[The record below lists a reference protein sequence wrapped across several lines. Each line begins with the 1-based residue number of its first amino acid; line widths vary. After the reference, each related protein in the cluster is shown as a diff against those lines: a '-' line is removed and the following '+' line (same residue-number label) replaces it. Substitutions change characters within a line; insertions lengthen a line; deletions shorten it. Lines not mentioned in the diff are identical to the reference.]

1 VSTDP
6 KMVSIIQLW
15 PLLKTLKQ
23 LQGFS
28 GLIGYYKRLNRKY
41 RVLSLPLTNLLK
53 KEQFICNSKA
63 HITSGKKKK
72 KAMVIAPILVLLEYE
87 KPFIV
92 ETDAYGMNIG
102 AVLMQEG
109 NP

>member
-53 KEQFICNSKA
+53 KEHFICNFKA
-63 HITSGKKKK
+63 DTTFEKKKK
-72 KAMVIAPILVLLEYE
+72 
-87 KPFIV
+87 
-92 ETDAYGMNIG
+92 
-102 AVLMQEG
+102 QW
-109 NP
+109 